1 MQQISAQFHT
11 KATSASERQL
21 TRCPPF
27 ESRKRWGSREMWKK
41 GRPVHVT
48 RPALCGLLQSLEITP
63 VFEIGNEPDVHRFPS
78 KLFLRPLA

>member
-21 TRCPPF
+21 TRCSPF

-63 VFEIGNEPDVHRFPS
+63 VLEIGDQADFFRLPTELLP
-78 KLFLRPLA
+78 RPFA